1 MSTKTKKASATG
13 VRYTDAQKKEVVD
26 FVIQYNS
33 QNGRGGQSKAATKY
47 KVTPLTI
54 SAWIKAAGATKAAKP
69 SAKKAAKKAVKAT
82 KKAKAVKAPKK
93 AAKKAVKKG
102 GKMGRGSRYTP
113 EKKQEI
119 IDYVTAYNA
128 KHGRG
133 GQSKAVAKY
142 KLSAITCASWLKA
155 AGVPTGR
162 GLLKKVKAV
171 KVAKKAAKKA
181 AKAASPKVVGKL
193 LGQLR
198 KIQAQ
203 LAKLGV
209 KA

>member
-1 MSTKTKKASATG
+1 MSTKTKKAPATG

-33 QNGRGGQSKAATKY
+33 QNGRGGQSKAAKKY
-47 KVTPLTI
+47 QVTPLTI
-54 SAWIKAAGATKAAKP
+54 SVWIKAAGATKAAKP
-69 SAKKAAKKAVKAT
+69 AAKKAVKKAVKAT
-82 KKAKAVKAPKK
+82 KKATTVKAPKK
-93 AAKKAVKKG
+93 AKTT

-119 IDYVTAYNA
+119 IDFVTAYNA

-155 AGVPTGR
+155 AGVPTGK
-162 GLLKKVKAV
+162 GLVKKVKAV
-171 KVAKKAAKKA
+171 KTVKKAAKKA
-181 AKAASPKVVGKL
+181 AAPSKEVAKV
-193 LGQLR
+193 LGQIRALEA
-198 KIQAQ
+198 K
-203 LAKLGV
+203 LAKLT
-209 KA
+209 KKK

>member
-33 QNGRGGQSKAATKY
+33 QNGRGGQSKAAKKY

-54 SAWIKAAGATKAAKP
+54 SAWIKAAGASKAAKP
-69 SAKKAAKKAVKAT
+69 AARKTAKPVAKKALKAT
-82 KKAKAVKAPKK
+82 TKAKTVKAPK
-93 AAKKAVKKG
+93 AAKTT

-119 IDYVTAYNA
+119 IDFVTAYNA

-155 AGVPTGR
+155 AGVPTGK

-171 KVAKKAAKKA
+171 KTVKKAVAAPSKA
-181 AKAASPKVVGKL
+181 AAKL
-193 LGQLR
+193 ISQIRALEA
-198 KIQAQ
+198 K
-203 LAKLGV
+203 LAKLT
-209 KA
+209 K